1 MFADTIGERP
11 KYCRLPKQSTRIA
24 GLRMDRNTQNGAS
37 IIKSVIVAA
46 ALPPTAVSLVS
57 ACVFLTGEN
66 ELKPYHLQ

>member
-46 ALPPTAVSLVS
+46 ALPPTAVSIV
-57 ACVFLTGEN
+57 
-66 ELKPYHLQ
+66 